1 MGFTLCSSSEL
12 SYPSLEGLR
21 NAKANPVASKSF
33 TRAGGYIKKHYFLS
47 SYSDARKLVISS
59 HLVPG
64 HLEGSF
70 MGKKRQVEPRKK
82 LEFVRTLLIDNYD
95 SYTYNI
101 YQELSV
107 INGVPPVVVRN
118 DELTWK
124 DICCLLY
131 EDCAFDNIVISP
143 GPGSPTCPADI
154 GVCRQLL
161 LECWDIPILGV
172 CLGHQALGYAHGA
185 QIIHASEPIHGRLSE
200 IEHNGCNLFANIPS
214 GRNSRFK
221 VVRYHSLVIDAE
233 SLPKELIPI
242 AWTASDDTLS
252 FLETQKFDAIPD
264 AYESERQK
272 ANSDSFS
279 AKNGSYWG
287 HVNGTKSRKVVMGIR
302 HATWPHY
309 GVQFHPESVATTY
322 GRQIFKNFRE
332 ITKDYWLQMS
342 SSFSSDR
349 NIHYTGKMKLLQKYN
364 CCTTCVVDLLSILN
378 EKKNFLSHTPF
389 LLSTIEGDAYASL
402 SSKLVL
408 ASMQVPHAT
417 GLFGAVHT
425 GRQSVKKAD
434 FRVNGEGCSSGQF
447 MRGANQR
454 NLGFLDMVNILPPS
468 LGAKFLRLKWR
479 KFGHL
484 ASEVGGARNIF
495 TELFGKNKAENTFWL
510 DSSSTEKGRARFSFM
525 GGKGG
530 DLWKQ
535 LTFRLSEQSDTAGER
550 GHLLIEDTKGFTC
563 SKILEEGFFEYL
575 NKELLSLCHEE
586 KDYEGLPFDFYG
598 GFIGYIGYNLKVE
611 CGAASNAHKSTTPD
625 ACFFF
630 ADNLVV
636 IDHHTNDVYVLSL
649 QEGNTTKTQ
658 WLDDTEKKL
667 VSLKGSATRQLHER
681 ISKPVANSPHEAGF
695 LSEKSQKQYVSDVE
709 KCLEYIKDGESYEL
723 CLTTQFRKCIGEVD
737 PLRLYLHLREKN
749 PAPYASWLNFS
760 KENLCIC
767 SSSPE
772 RFLRLDR
779 NGILEAKPIKGTIA
793 RGTTPEEDERLK
805 LQLQYSYTVKRK
817 RNPWSRGGMLAIIS
831 YVEETSLNIV
841 VLKGTDGFS
850 DGVGLVA
857 YHLKL
862 VVERIDPSRYA
873 IFIDAFMFEGNLLD
887 WRFSLSPSPSLS
899 LSLCSEKD
907 QAENLMIVDLLRNDL
922 GRVCEPG
929 TVHVPHLMEV
939 ESYATVHTMVST
951 IRGKKQSN
959 VSAVDC
965 IKAAFPGGSMTGAPK
980 LRSMELLDSIESCSR
995 GIYSGS
1001 IGFFSYNQ
1009 TFDLNIVIRTVV
1021 IHENEATIGAGGAI
1035 VALSDPEKEYE
1046 EMVLKTRAPANAV
1059 MEF

>member
-1 MGFTLCSSSEL
+1 MSFTLCSSSEIT
-12 SYPSLEGLR
+12 YPNVEGLR
-21 NAKANPVASKSF
+21 NAKENRVAYKSF
-33 TRAGGYIKKHYFLS
+33 IRAGGYIKKHYVQA
-47 SYSDARKLVISS
+47 SYPDARKVLISS

-70 MGKKRQVEPRKK
+70 MEKKWEKEPRKK

-107 INGVPPVVVRN
+107 INGLPPVVVRN
-118 DELTWK
+118 DEWTWK
-124 DICCLLY
+124 DIFHFLY
-131 EDCAFDNIVISP
+131 EEGAFDNIVISP

-154 GVCRQLL
+154 GVCLQLL

-200 IEHNGCNLFANIPS
+200 IEHNGCKLFANIPS
-214 GRNSRFK
+214 GRNSGFK
-221 VVRYHSLVIDAE
+221 VVRYHSLVIDAK
-233 SLPKELIPI
+233 SPPKELIPI
-242 AWTASDDTLS
+242 AWTSSDDTLS
-252 FLETQKFDAIPD
+252 FLETQKFDVNPD
-264 AYESERQK
+264 AYESERQE
-272 ANSDSFS
+272 ANFDSILSQLKNESYRSSDH
-279 AKNGSYWG
+279 A
-287 HVNGTKSRKVVMGIR
+287 NGTKSRKVVMGIR

-322 GRQIFKNFRE
+322 GRRIFKNFRE
-332 ITKDYWLQMS
+332 ITKDYWLRMS
-342 SSFSSDR
+342 SSFRSDR
-349 NIHYTGKMKLLQKYN
+349 NIHYT
-364 CCTTCVVDLLSILN
+364 
-378 EKKNFLSHTPF
+378 
-389 LLSTIEGDAYASL
+389 
-402 SSKLVL
+402 
-408 ASMQVPHAT
+408 ASMQVPHASR
-417 GLFGAVHT
+417 LFGTVPT
-425 GRQSVKKAD
+425 GGQSAKRAD
-434 FRVNGEGCSSGQF
+434 VRFSGEACSSRQL
-447 MRGANQR
+447 MQDADTRS
-454 NLGFLDMVNILPPS
+454 LGFLDMVNILSPNT
-468 LGAKFLRLKWR
+468 GAKFLKLKWR
-479 KFGHL
+479 KFDHL

-495 TELFGKNKAENTFWL
+495 SELFGKNKAENTFWL

-530 DLWKQ
+530 SLWKH
-535 LTFRLSEQSDTAGER
+535 LTFKLSEESDVAYKCG
-550 GHLLIEDTKGFTC
+550 GHLLIEDAEGSTTSTF
-563 SKILEEGFFEYL
+563 LEEGFFEYL
-575 NKELLSLCHEE
+575 NKELLSLFHEE

-611 CGAASNAHKSTTPD
+611 CGAASSGHKSTTPD

-630 ADNLVV
+630 VDNLVV
-636 IDHHTNDVYVLSL
+636 IDHHSNDVYILSL
-649 QEGNTTKTQ
+649 HEGNTTKT
-658 WLDDTEKKL
+658 WLDDIEQQL
-667 VSLKGSATRQLHER
+667 VSLKASSTRKSDEQSLQT
-681 ISKPVANSPHEAGF
+681 VTNSPHKAGF
-695 LSEKSQKQYVSDVE
+695 QSEKSREQYIRDVE
-709 KCLEYIKDGESYEL
+709 KCLKYIKDGESYEL
-723 CLTTQFRKCIGEVD
+723 CLTTQIRKCIGKVD

-749 PAPYASWLNFS
+749 PAPYAAWLNFS

-793 RGTTPEEDERLK
+793 RGATLEEDEQFK
-805 LQLQYSYTVKRK
+805 LQLQY
-817 RNPWSRGGMLAIIS
+817 
-831 YVEETSLNIV
+831 
-841 VLKGTDGFS
+841 
-850 DGVGLVA
+850 
-857 YHLKL
+857 
-862 VVERIDPSRYA
+862 
-873 IFIDAFMFEGNLLD
+873 
-887 WRFSLSPSPSLS
+887 
-899 LSLCSEKD
+899 SEKD

-929 TVHVPHLMEV
+929 TVHVPRLMEV

-965 IKAAFPGGSMTGAPK
+965 VRAAFPGGSMTGAPK

-1021 IHENEATIGAGGAI
+1021 IHENEASIGAGGAI
-1035 VALSDPEKEYE
+1035 IALSDPEKEYE
-1046 EMVLKTRAPANAV
+1046 EMILKTRAPANAV
-1059 MEF
+1059 MEFE

>member
-1 MGFTLCSSSEL
+1 MGFTLCSSSEIT
-12 SYPSLEGLR
+12 YPNVEGLR
-21 NAKANPVASKSF
+21 NAKANPVASKSSM
-33 TRAGGYIKKHYFLS
+33 RVGGDIRKHYFQA
-47 SYSDARKLVISS
+47 SYPDARKVVISS

-70 MGKKRQVEPRKK
+70 MGKKRQEEHRRK
-82 LEFVRTLLIDNYD
+82 LEFVKTLLIDNYD

-107 INGVPPVVVRN
+107 INGLPPVVVRN

-124 DICCLLY
+124 DIYHFLY
-131 EDCAFDNIVISP
+131 EEDEFDNIVISP

-154 GVCRQLL
+154 GVCLQLL
-161 LECWDIPILGV
+161 LKCWDIPILGV

-200 IEHNGCNLFANIPS
+200 IEHNGCKLFANIPS
-214 GRNSRFK
+214 GRNSGFK
-221 VVRYHSLVIDAE
+221 VVRYHSLVIDAK

-242 AWTASDDTLS
+242 AWTSSDDTLS
-252 FLETQKFDAIPD
+252 FLETQKFDVVTD
-264 AYESERQK
+264 AYESEGRLV
-272 ANSDSFS
+272 NFDSIL
-279 AKNGSYWG
+279 AKTKNGS
-287 HVNGTKSRKVVMGIR
+287 HLDSCHANGTKSRKVVMGIK

-309 GVQFHPESVATTY
+309 GVQFHPESVATSY

-332 ITKDYWLQMS
+332 ITKDYWFRMS
-342 SSFSSDR
+342 SSFGSDR
-349 NIHYTGKMKLLQKYN
+349 NNHYT
-364 CCTTCVVDLLSILN
+364 
-378 EKKNFLSHTPF
+378 
-389 LLSTIEGDAYASL
+389 
-402 SSKLVL
+402 
-408 ASMQVPHAT
+408 ASMQVSHANR
-417 GLFGAVHT
+417 LFGAVPRS
-425 GRQSVKKAD
+425 GQSAKKAD
-434 FRVNGEGCSSGQF
+434 VWFSEEACSTWQL
-447 MRGANQR
+447 MQDAEKT
-454 NLGFLDMVNILPPS
+454 NLGFLDMVNILSPS
-468 LGAKFLRLKWR
+468 KGAKFLKLKWR
-479 KFGHL
+479 KFDHM

-495 TELFGKNKAENTFWL
+495 SELFGKNKAENTFWL
-510 DSSSTEKGRARFSFM
+510 DSSSTEKGRAQFSFM

-530 DLWKQ
+530 SLWKQ
-535 LTFRLSEQSDTAGER
+535 LTFRLSDESDVASKRG
-550 GHLLIEDTKGFTC
+550 GHLLIEDAGGSINSIFW
-563 SKILEEGFFEYL
+563 EEGFFDYL
-575 NKELLSLCHEE
+575 NKELLSICHEE

-611 CGAASNAHKSTTPD
+611 CGAASNRHQSTTPD

-636 IDHHTNDVYVLSL
+636 VDHHSDDLYILSL
-649 QEGNTTKTQ
+649 HEGNTAETP
-658 WLDDTEKKL
+658 WLDDTERKL
-667 VSLKGSATRQLHER
+667 VSLKASATRKLDRQSLQA
-681 ISKPVANSPHEAGF
+681 VTNSPCNTGF
-695 LSEKSQKQYVSDVE
+695 HCEKSREQYIRDVE
-709 KCLEYIKDGESYEL
+709 KCLKYIKDGESYEL
-723 CLTTQFRKCIGEVD
+723 CLTTQIRKCIGKVD

-760 KENLCIC
+760 KENLCLC

-793 RGTTPEEDERLK
+793 RGATQEEDERLK
-805 LQLQYSYTVKRK
+805 LQLQY
-817 RNPWSRGGMLAIIS
+817 
-831 YVEETSLNIV
+831 
-841 VLKGTDGFS
+841 
-850 DGVGLVA
+850 
-857 YHLKL
+857 
-862 VVERIDPSRYA
+862 
-873 IFIDAFMFEGNLLD
+873 
-887 WRFSLSPSPSLS
+887 
-899 LSLCSEKD
+899 SEKD

-951 IRGKKQSN
+951 IRGKKKPN

-965 IKAAFPGGSMTGAPK
+965 VKAAFPGGSMTGAPK
-980 LRSMELLDSIESCSR
+980 LRSMELLDSIESCPR

-1021 IHENEATIGAGGAI
+1021 IHENEASIGAGGAI

-1046 EMVLKTRAPANAV
+1046 EMLLKTRAPANAV
-1059 MEF
+1059 MEFQ

>member
-1 MGFTLCSSSEL
+1 MKEWIFLLKNRFFLFESLNFGHGLLLHIFCLDLLLFSGKGFPLLLQMFEEEGVDKGRFCGHCYQTSLLRQKMSFTICTSSEL
-12 SYPSLEGLR
+12 TYPYVEGLR
-21 NAKANPVASKSF
+21 NAKANRVASKSF
-33 TRAGGYIKKHYFLS
+33 IMAGGYVKNHYVQAS
-47 SYSDARKLVISS
+47 CPDARKVVISS

-70 MGKKRQVEPRKK
+70 MGKKWQEEPRKK

-107 INGVPPVVVRN
+107 INGLPPVVVRN
-118 DELTWK
+118 DEYTWK
-124 DICCLLY
+124 DICHFLY
-131 EDCAFDNIVISP
+131 EEGAFDNIVISP

-154 GVCRQLL
+154 GVCLQLL
-161 LECWDIPILGV
+161 LQCWDIPILGV

-200 IEHNGCNLFANIPS
+200 IEHTGCKLFANIPS
-214 GRNSRFK
+214 GRNSGFK
-221 VVRYHSLVIDAE
+221 VVRYHSLVIDAKT
-233 SLPKELIPI
+233 LPKELIPI
-242 AWTASDDTLS
+242 AWTSSDDTLS
-252 FLETQKFDAIPD
+252 FLETQ
-264 AYESERQK
+264 SH
-272 ANSDSFS
+272 S
-279 AKNGSYWG
+279 
-287 HVNGTKSRKVVMGIR
+287 NGTKSGKVVMGIR

-332 ITKDYWLQMS
+332 ITKDYWLRMS

-349 NIHYTGKMKLLQKYN
+349 NIHYT
-364 CCTTCVVDLLSILN
+364 V
-378 EKKNFLSHTPF
+378 
-389 LLSTIEGDAYASL
+389 
-402 SSKLVL
+402 
-408 ASMQVPHAT
+408 SMQLPHASR
-417 GLFGAVHT
+417 LFRAVHT
-425 GRQSVKKAD
+425 GGQSAKKAD
-434 FRVNGEGCSSGQF
+434 VRFCGEACSGGQLMQDADKKNF
-447 MRGANQR
+447 
-454 NLGFLDMVNILPPS
+454 GFLHMVNVLPPS
-468 LGAKFLRLKWR
+468 MGANFLRLKWR
-479 KFGHL
+479 KFDHL
-484 ASEVGGARNIF
+484 ASEVGGARNMF
-495 TELFGKNKAENTFWL
+495 SELYGKNKAENTFWL

-530 DLWKQ
+530 SLWKQ
-535 LTFRLSEQSDTAGER
+535 LTFRLSEDSEVASNRG
-550 GHLLIEDTKGFTC
+550 GHLLIEDADGSTNSTF
-563 SKILEEGFFEYL
+563 LEEGFFEYL

-586 KDYEGLPFDFYG
+586 NDYEGLPFEFYG

-611 CGAASNAHKSTTPD
+611 CGAASNYHKSTTPD

-636 IDHHTNDVYVLSL
+636 IDHHSDDVYILSL
-649 QEGNTTKTQ
+649 HEGNTTTTP

-667 VSLKGSATRQLHER
+667 VSLKASVTRKLDEQNVQA
-681 ISKPVANSPHEAGF
+681 VASSQHKQHF
-695 LSEKSQKQYVSDVE
+695 HSEKSREQYVRDVE
-709 KCLEYIKDGESYEL
+709 KCLKYIKDGESYEL
-723 CLTTQFRKCIGEVD
+723 CLTTCIRKTIGQVD

-749 PAPYASWLNFS
+749 PAPYAAWLNFS
-760 KENLCIC
+760 KQNLSIC

-779 NGILEAKPIKGTIA
+779 NGVLEAKPIKGTIA
-793 RGTTPEEDERLK
+793 RGVTLEEDEQLK
-805 LQLQYSYTVKRK
+805 LQLQ
-817 RNPWSRGGMLAIIS
+817 
-831 YVEETSLNIV
+831 
-841 VLKGTDGFS
+841 F
-850 DGVGLVA
+850 
-857 YHLKL
+857 
-862 VVERIDPSRYA
+862 
-873 IFIDAFMFEGNLLD
+873 
-887 WRFSLSPSPSLS
+887 
-899 LSLCSEKD
+899 SEKD

-959 VSAVDC
+959 VSAVAC
-965 IKAAFPGGSMTGAPK
+965 VKAAFPGGSMTGAPK

-1021 IHENEATIGAGGAI
+1021 IHGNEASIGAGGAI

-1046 EMVLKTRAPANAV
+1046 EMILKTRAPANAV
-1059 MEF
+1059 MEFQ